1 MFKIIAALVANF
13 VAMAVL
19 SGCATPAIAEP
30 TPPPLSLRSRSADV
44 TIP

>member
-19 SGCATPAIAEP
+19 SGCATPAIAAWSVVSTLQNIVSP
-30 TPPPLSLRSRSADV
+30 IV
-44 TIP
+44 F